1 MSLPPLPVAKIYDC
15 FAKEAVEEITGKIN
29 IIEQRISE
37 GKDKEAIKQLKKTVA
52 LLQVQINEM
61 IKAEEKFRRNMYEV
75 AKLRMINAT
84 VQEPQPL
91 QTCAYKAGDVMK
103 VRQPTRKK
111 QRAKK

>member
-1 MSLPPLPVAKIYDC
+1 MPVAKIYDC
-15 FAKEAVEEITGKIN
+15 FAKEAVEKITENLN
-29 IIEQRISE
+29 IIEQRMSE
-37 GKDKEAIKQLKKTVA
+37 GKDKEAVKHMKKTVA
-52 LLQVQINEM
+52 LLQVQIGEM
-61 IKAEEKFRRNMYEV
+61 TKAEEKFRRNMYEV
-75 AKLRMINAT
+75 AKLRTINAT